1 MKKGRRRKGVRR
13 PAITITE
20 GGRSKSC
27 HLGGMTMQLQRKIGI
42 ISALGL
48 GVSMIAL
55 SANAFETT
63 TPPEPPQFPA
73 EGKINYVARDSI
85 LEFKAL
91 PSYSEPD
98 WITEKFEKAGKLPPL
113 KERLPEEPLVYKTG
127 NMPDGVGVYGDT
139 MRHVV
144 GGRPEGW
151 NYIAGQSQGW
161 GGIDIALSECL
172 TRTAPLFQ
180 VDAKDTEPL
189 PNLAKSWE
197 WSEDG
202 HKLTMHLVK
211 GAKWSDGEAFNADD
225 VMFYWEDAVVDPNVS
240 PLGGGA
246 SPEAFGEGTTLKKID
261 DYTVEWTFK
270 AAFPKQYL
278 YTMAYPSFCPGPSH
292 ILKPQ
297 HPKYSKNTYNQF
309 KNAFPPEY
317 MNMPVMGAWVPVS
330 YRPDDLI
337 VLRRNPY
344 YWKVDEKGQQLPYLN
359 EVHYKLSTWADR
371 DVQAV
376 AGSGDFSNLEQ
387 PENFVASLK
396 RAADPNAPAR
406 LAFGPRLIG
415 YNLQMNFSANGWG
428 NPDER
433 AQAIREL
440 NRNEVFRQAVTSA
453 LDRKAIGDSL
463 VKGPFTAI
471 YPGGI
476 SSGTSFYDR
485 ASTVYYPFN
494 LEGAKAALASIGLK
508 DTDGDGFLN
517 FPKETL
523 GGRNV
528 EITLLVN
535 NGYATDKSLAEGL
548 VGQMAK
554 LGLRVVIHSLD
565 SNQRDAAHYG
575 GQFDWLVR
583 RNSTELSSVVQNTEQ
598 LAPVGPRTSW
608 NHRSPEG
615 KELDLMPFEKEMAD
629 IVRKFISSQDNA
641 ERADLMKQYQKV
653 YTQNLYTI
661 GLTEY
666 PGALIVNK
674 RFSNVPQG
682 TPIFMFNWAE
692 DAIIRERLWVA
703 ADKQGKYELFPQQ
716 LPGKP
721 GEGGPIN

>member
-1 MKKGRRRKGVRR
+1 
-13 PAITITE
+13 
-20 GGRSKSC
+20 
-27 HLGGMTMQLQRKIGI
+27 
-42 ISALGL
+42 
-48 GVSMIAL
+48 
-55 SANAFETT
+55 
-63 TPPEPPQFPA
+63 
-73 EGKINYVARDSI
+73 
-85 LEFKAL
+85 
-91 PSYSEPD
+91 
-98 WITEKFEKAGKLPPL
+98 
-113 KERLPEEPLVYKTG
+113 
-127 NMPDGVGVYGDT
+127 
-139 MRHVV
+139 
-144 GGRPEGW
+144 
-151 NYIAGQSQGW
+151 
-161 GGIDIALSECL
+161 
-172 TRTAPLFQ
+172 
-180 VDAKDTEPL
+180 
-189 PNLAKSWE
+189 
-197 WSEDG
+197 
-202 HKLTMHLVK
+202 MHLVK
-211 GAKWSDGEAFNADD
+211 GAKWSDGVPFNADD
-225 VMFYWEDAVVDPNVS
+225 VMFYWEDAVLDPNVS

-270 AAFPKQYL
+270 TAFPKQYL
-278 YTMAYPSFCPGPSH
+278 YTMAYPSFCPGPAH

-317 MNMPVMGAWVPVS
+317 MNMPVMGGWVPVE
-330 YRPDDLI
+330 YRPDDII

-359 EVHYKLSTWADR
+359 ELHYKLSTWADR

-433 AQAIREL
+433 GQAIREL

-476 SSGTSFYDR
+476 SSGTGFYDR
-485 ASTVYYPFN
+485 NSTVYYPFN
-494 LEGAKAALASIGLK
+494 LKEAKAALASIGLK

-528 EITLLVN
+528 EIILLVN
-535 NGYATDKSLAEGL
+535 NGYTTDKSIAEGL

-554 LGLRVVIHSLD
+554 LGLRLVINSLD

-608 NHRSPEG
+608 NHRAPEG

-641 ERADLMKQYQKV
+641 ERAELMKQYQKV

-703 ADKQGKYELFPQQ
+703 ADKQGKYELFPEQ